1 MHRVGHPVTW
11 RLLVYKEFETYQ
23 TYVPLHDRYGA
34 YGRYTWEGG
43 GGGVVD
49 ELEHRGFIEHD

>member
-34 YGRYTWEGG
+34 YGHGMPTAVTHGRGG
-43 GGGVVD
+43 
-49 ELEHRGFIEHD
+49 